1 MASSNK
7 TIFQRLTDLIIGTGN
22 VSPTATS
29 SNVNYNLRGDGNRVL
44 YSFDSKEERDK
55 KLLQIKQQRL
65 MAHQWVKAGYDTA
78 MTQMGAENL
87 LLIMYRDC
95 DLMDQWP
102 EIGAALD
109 IYAEEATTTKTPKNP
124 NVINVHSK
132 SPRVVSVLND
142 LFNNRL
148 DANVIVEMIARS
160 LCKYGNE
167 FMLLNISDRNGVE
180 GWRELPVHQ
189 MRRLEGGLFN
199 VYNGCTYSSL
209 AETLKHG
216 EVKFV
221 WEGMNMAQPYEN
233 WQIAHFRLIKDS
245 IYLPYGSSI
254 LNKARRA
261 WKMLSMMEDA
271 MLLYRLERSI
281 ERRMFKVNVGLIDD
295 KDVPGF
301 LQEFMSN
308 VKRAPIIDPM
318 TGMMDLKRNFLDVSA
333 DYVIPIRNGQDPT
346 TIETLQSAQNQ
357 TSLEDIEYMEKKV
370 LAALR
375 VPKSYLNFDEPQGK
389 GQNLSLL
396 DIRFARAVNSVQKA
410 ILMELTKVAI
420 VHLYIL
426 GFHDDISNFTLTME
440 SPSNQLEQMVLDN
453 MAKRLQ
459 NATTALAEQG
469 GGLPLMSWRRVERD
483 IMGYTDA
490 EIDEMLI
497 EMRVEK
503 ALATELQLTSQA
515 IKKTGLFKK
524 ADAIYGDPNVE
535 YDYSQGEEGGGGLGG
550 GGGLPPSGGFGDTLG
565 DIGGPMGEDMGDIG
579 GEESEV
585 PLEGGG
591 AQLFEANEK
600 EEPQMLD
607 KAFRINET
615 INSMLSGLD
624 KFSTKEKEIL

>member
-22 VSPTATS
+22 ISPSTAQA
-29 SNVNYNLRGDGNRVL
+29 NVNYNLRGDGNRVL

-148 DANVIVEMIARS
+148 DANVIIEMIARS

-209 AETLKHG
+209 AETLKPG

-357 TSLEDIEYMEKKV
+357 KI
-370 LAALR
+370 
-375 VPKSYLNFDEPQGK
+375 F
-389 GQNLSLL
+389 
-396 DIRFARAVNSVQKA
+396 
-410 ILMELTKVAI
+410 
-420 VHLYIL
+420 
-426 GFHDDISNFTLTME
+426 
-440 SPSNQLEQMVLDN
+440 
-453 MAKRLQ
+453 RL
-459 NATTALAEQG
+459 
-469 GGLPLMSWRRVERD
+469 
-483 IMGYTDA
+483 
-490 EIDEMLI
+490 
-497 EMRVEK
+497 
-503 ALATELQLTSQA
+503 
-515 IKKTGLFKK
+515 
-524 ADAIYGDPNVE
+524 
-535 YDYSQGEEGGGGLGG
+535 
-550 GGGLPPSGGFGDTLG
+550 
-565 DIGGPMGEDMGDIG
+565 
-579 GEESEV
+579 
-585 PLEGGG
+585 
-591 AQLFEANEK
+591 
-600 EEPQMLD
+600 
-607 KAFRINET
+607 
-615 INSMLSGLD
+615 
-624 KFSTKEKEIL
+624 